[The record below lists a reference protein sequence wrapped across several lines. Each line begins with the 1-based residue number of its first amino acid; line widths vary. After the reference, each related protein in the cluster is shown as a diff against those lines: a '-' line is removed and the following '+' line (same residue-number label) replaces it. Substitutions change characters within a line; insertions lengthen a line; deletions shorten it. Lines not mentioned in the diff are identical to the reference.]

1 MRITTS
7 CTDSMNRL
15 VPVARHVVPL
25 IVVCGLISLTS
36 TTVLADAISQ
46 AKGQAQAIDE
56 VIVTARKTEENVQ
69 DVPMSVQVLS
79 AELLEVTDPT
89 HFFDL
94 QFSVPGLVVSNLG
107 HNGANFSLRGVANQ
121 GGSGTSVASH
131 LDGIYL
137 GTSNLSLSRI
147 FDLERVEVLKG
158 PQGTLYGRNATGGSL
173 NLVTHRPVSEF
184 SAAFEAAYGTFGTGR
199 GQGHVNLPLGNAA
212 LRLAFV
218 ASNGDGYI
226 RNSVDDRRFGEQ
238 DFRGARVSLAIPV
251 SERARVDVMAQHVE
265 DDGAVGELW
274 LPRPDFLVN
283 PADIRLTTVTL
294 ANPFLETANDVVALS
309 LEYDFGKATLHA
321 VTGYAE
327 SEINNLDD
335 CAGIPLLA
343 GCVRSLLPGRHRQ
356 WSQEIRLA
364 TEAAGPVDWQL
375 GLYAYDED
383 ASRDYYQ
390 LTPVLDP
397 QPTQDSYTTS
407 ADKAY
412 AAFGHAVWRFADGW
426 SLSGGLRLNREEQE
440 LSASGTGTED
450 SPTPVGTALDSTNE
464 SWRIDLEYALSD
476 AVLAYAG
483 VSTGFKSGGIS
494 IRAGGIPDS
503 YDPEHLAAYEA
514 GIKSEWLQRRMT
526 LNGAI
531 FYYDFRD
538 LQVSTA
544 TITDDGLIFE
554 TDNAAKAEIYGVDAA
569 GYFRAADRW
578 SISGGLVWLPRREF
592 VEYRNDDTGDTLSG
606 NDLLRAPEW
615 TATLAV
621 DYDQPIGGIG
631 NGSIRIEYAYRS
643 RYFHTTD
650 NNPRFSQGAFGLVN
664 LFLRFEPTNGNW
676 YVFASGRNIGDQ
688 DYFNQVFLQASPG
701 YPDTWEAG
709 FGMRF

>member
-1 MRITTS
+1 MRIAKT
-7 CTDSMNRL
+7 CADWMNRL
-15 VPVARHVVPL
+15 VRVAGAVVRL
-25 IVVCGLISLTS
+25 VLACGLIILDS
-36 TTVLADAISQ
+36 TAVFAESVPQ
-46 AKGQAQAIDE
+46 SQAIDE
-56 VIVTARKTEENVQ
+56 VTVTARKFEEQVQ

-94 QFSVPGLVVSNLG
+94 QFSVPGLIVNNLG
-107 HNGANFSLRGVANQ
+107 HNGAGFSLRGISSQ

-137 GTSNLSLSRI
+137 GASNLSLSRM
-147 FDLERVEVLKG
+147 FDLERIEVLKG

-173 NLVTHRPVSEF
+173 NLVTHRPESEF
-184 SAAFEAAYGTFGTGR
+184 NAAFEAAYGTFGTGR

-212 LRLAFV
+212 LRVAFV

-283 PADIRLTTVTL
+283 PTDIRLTTVTL
-294 ANPFLETANDVVALS
+294 ANPFLETANDVVAFS
-309 LEYDFGKATLHA
+309 LEYDLGKATLQA

-327 SEINNLDD
+327 SEVNNVDD

-343 GCVRSLLPGRHRQ
+343 GCVRSLLPGKHRQ

-364 TEAAGPVDWQL
+364 AEDAGRVDWQL
-375 GLYAYDED
+375 GIYAYDED

-407 ADKAY
+407 ADTAY

-426 SLSGGLRLNREEQE
+426 SLSGGLRLSREEHE

-450 SPTPVGTALDSTNE
+450 SPTPVRTALDSTNE
-464 SWRIDLEYALSD
+464 SWRIDLEYAVSD
-476 AVLAYAG
+476 DVLAYAG

-494 IRAGGIPDS
+494 IRAGGMPDS

-514 GIKSEWLQRRMT
+514 GIKSEWLQRRIT
-526 LNGAI
+526 LNGAV

-544 TITDDGLIFE
+544 TITGEGLIFE
-554 TDNAAKAEIYGVDAA
+554 TDNAAKAEIYGIDAD
-569 GYFRAADRW
+569 GIIRVGDRL
-578 SISGGLVWLPRREF
+578 SVSAGLVWLPKREF

-606 NDLLRAPEW
+606 NDLTRAPEW
-615 TATLAV
+615 TATLGF
-621 DYDQPIGGIG
+621 DYSMPVRDHGDI
-631 NGSIRIEYAYRS
+631 SFLLEYAYRS
-643 RYFHTTD
+643 DYFYTTD
-650 NNPRFSQGAFGLVN
+650 NNPRFSQDAFGLVN
-664 LFLRFEPTNGNW
+664 LFLRFEPVNRNW
-676 YVFASGRNIGDQ
+676 YVFAAGRNIGDQ

-701 YPDTWEAG
+701 YPDTWEVG
-709 FGMRF
+709 VGMRF